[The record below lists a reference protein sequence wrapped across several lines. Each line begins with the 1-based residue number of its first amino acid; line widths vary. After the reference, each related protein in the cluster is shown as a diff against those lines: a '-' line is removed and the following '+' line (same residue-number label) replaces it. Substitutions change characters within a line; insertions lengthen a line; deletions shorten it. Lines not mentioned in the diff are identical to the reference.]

1 MQFQYSEWRDEQ
13 AKSRMTFED
22 LMRLLSQLLVKTS
35 GNVGQALE
43 WLTYLDGKYRFF
55 EDREQGIAD
64 FIEWLKEQGYIEEM
78 PGARQLFKLTSKGG
92 RRIRNDSLNQIFSSL
107 RKSKLGGNHE
117 TPQNGT
123 GIERLSET
131 KPFRFGDQP
140 SNIDFAA
147 TISNAIRRD
156 GLEHINIHE
165 DDLEVYDTEHLT
177 TCSTVLMI
185 DISHSMILYG
195 EDRITPAKNVAMAL
209 AQLILTRYPK
219 DSLHVLVFGDDA
231 KEVKVNDIPFISVG
245 PFHTNTKAGL
255 ELGRQILKRKKNV
268 NRQIFMVTDGKPSAI
283 FEYGRIYK
291 NPFGLDRKIV
301 NKTLDEAVKCRREK
315 ITITTFM
322 IAQDPW
328 LVDFV
333 NKLTQA
339 NRGRAYFSSLNNL
352 GEYMFV
358 DYIRNRRRYVR

>member
-1 MQFQYSEWRDEQ
+1 
-13 AKSRMTFED
+13 
-22 LMRLLSQLLVKTS
+22 MRLFSQLLVKSS
-35 GNVGQALE
+35 GDVEQALQ
-43 WLTYLDGKYRFF
+43 WLTYLDSKFGLFD
-55 EDREQGIAD
+55 DRDKGVAD
-64 FIEWLKEQGYIEEM
+64 FIEWLKQQGYIEDR
-78 PGARQLFKLTSKGG
+78 PDHGKVRRLTKKGG
-92 RRIRNDSLNQIFSSL
+92 RRIRDESLNQIFSSL
-107 RKSKLGGNHE
+107 RKTPLGGNHE
-117 TPQNGT
+117 TPQSGS

-147 TISNAIRRD
+147 TLSNAIRRE
-156 GLEHINIHE
+156 GLDRINIHE
-165 DDLEVYDTEHLT
+165 DDLEVYETEHLS
-177 TCSTVLMI
+177 TCATVLMI

-231 KEVKVNDIPFISVG
+231 KEVKVSDIPFITVG

-333 NKLTQA
+333 NKLTEA

-358 DYIRNRRRYVR
+358 DYIRNRRRHVR